1 MIVAVGDSAIK
12 GASEFVRILGMHKP
26 GEKVPLTFERHG
38 KRATT
43 TLTVGEDPRRELLP
57 VEQTGTQPT
66 EAQRRFRQAW
76 LSSQARNTF

>member
-38 KRATT
+38 TRATT
-43 TLTVGEDPRRELLP
+43 SLTVGEDPRRELLP

-66 EAQRRFRQAW
+66 EAQRRFRQGW